1 MGIPERSHMPETRID
16 TLYKPNFA
24 ESSRQSF
31 VAALKGYV
39 NGPMERQL
47 AAQYTETLAPEF
59 ESENGRLPECW
70 EEATQLFESTK
81 LYPLWASMVYTS
93 QDLLWETVG
102 HSVDRLRPDFEALAQ
117 HINPETALG
126 SLELNPEIV
135 LPSPIA
141 STEIHRQ
148 PGGYFYA
155 SGSQDLTAPLQY
167 FASIELYRKAKGLSA
182 GAKTGEPG
190 MTRFM
195 VKVLKEKFGNVKP
208 QRILDLGCAIGV
220 ETVGLK
226 EAFPDAEIHGLD
238 ISAPFLR
245 FAHLWA
251 ESNQVPVH
259 YRQADARTTG
269 YDDGYFD
276 VIVSHILFHETWD
289 NILPGIMAEARRIL
303 APDGIFFN
311 ADVPYQAE
319 RTPMTKQVTNAW
331 QVENNGEP
339 FWAGFLKT
347 DISTSLRNAG
357 FRPEKIFEFYE
368 PLGAGD
374 YYLFGAQNL

>member
-1 MGIPERSHMPETRID
+1 MPETRID
-16 TLYKPNFA
+16 TLYRPNFE
-24 ESSRQSF
+24 ESSRQNF

-47 AAQYTETLAPEF
+47 AAQFSEALIPEF
-59 ESENGRLPECW
+59 ESENARPPESL
-70 EEATQLFESTK
+70 EEATQLFEGTK
-81 LYPLWASMVYTS
+81 LYQLWASMVYSS

-102 HSVDRLRPDFEALAQ
+102 LSVDRLRPDFEELAQ
-117 HINPETALG
+117 GIEPEATLG
-126 SLELNPEIV
+126 SLKLNSEIS

-141 STEIHRQ
+141 TTEIHRQ

-167 FASIELYRKAKGLSA
+167 FASIELYRKAKGLSV

-195 VKVLKEKFGNVKP
+195 VKALKGKFGDLKP
-208 QRILDLGCAIGV
+208 KRILDLGCAIGV
-220 ETVGLK
+220 ETIGLK

-238 ISAPFLR
+238 LSAPFLR
-245 FAHLWA
+245 FAHVWA
-251 ESNQVPVH
+251 ENNQVPVH
-259 YRQADARTTG
+259 YRQADARATG

-276 VIVSHILFHETWD
+276 LIVSHILFHETWD
-289 NILPGIMAEARRIL
+289 DILPSIMTEAQRIL
-303 APDGIFFN
+303 APGGVFFN
-311 ADVPYQAE
+311 ADVPYQAD

-331 QVENNGEP
+331 QVVNNGEP

-347 DISTSLRNAG
+347 DISTSLRDAG
-357 FRPEKIFEFYE
+357 FKSEDTFEFYE

-374 YYLFGAQNL
+374 YYLFGAKKS

>member
-1 MGIPERSHMPETRID
+1 MPETRID
-16 TLYKPNFA
+16 TLYKPSF
-24 ESSRQSF
+24 EEGSRQNF

-39 NGPMERQL
+39 NGPMEKQL
-47 AAQYTETLAPEF
+47 AAQYSETLEPEF
-59 ESENGRLPECW
+59 KSENGRPPEDW
-70 EEATQLFESTK
+70 KEATQLFENTK
-81 LYPLWASMVYTS
+81 LYQLWASMVYTS

-102 HSVDRLRPDFEALAQ
+102 QSVDRLRPDFEGLAQ
-117 HINPETALG
+117 GISPETSLG
-126 SLELNPEIV
+126 SLRLDPEIA

-141 STEIHRQ
+141 TTEIHRQ
-148 PGGYFYA
+148 PGGYFY
-155 SGSQDLTAPLQY
+155 SSDSQDLTAPLQY
-167 FASIELYRKAKGLSA
+167 FASIELYRKAKGLSD

-195 VKVLKEKFGNVKP
+195 VNALKKKFGDLKP
-208 QRILDLGCAIGV
+208 KRILDLGCAIGV

-226 EAFPDAEIHGLD
+226 EAFPDAEIHGVDL
-238 ISAPFLR
+238 SAPFLQ

-259 YRQADARTTG
+259 YRQADARATG

-276 VIVSHILFHETWD
+276 LIVSHILFHETWHD
-289 NILPGIMAEARRIL
+289 IMPKIMSEARRIL
-303 APDGIFFN
+303 APDGMFFN

-331 QVENNGEP
+331 QVVNNGEP
-339 FWAGFLKT
+339 FWSGFLKT
-347 DISTSLRNAG
+347 DISTSLRDAG
-357 FRPEKIFEFYE
+357 FGPEKIFEFYE

-374 YYLFGAQNL
+374 YYLFGARNS